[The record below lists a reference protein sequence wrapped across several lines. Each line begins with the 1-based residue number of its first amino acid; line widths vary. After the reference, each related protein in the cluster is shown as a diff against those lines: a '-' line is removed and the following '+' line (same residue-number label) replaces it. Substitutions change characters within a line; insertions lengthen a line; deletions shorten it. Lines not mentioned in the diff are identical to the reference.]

1 MPATSPSKDA
11 VSVPRVLAGLVIDY
25 FRWTQLIP
33 MVTAWTF
40 LLLMVG
46 AMLLVSFQQQSFS
59 LIEWGAY
66 TYERVFGP
74 IEPGPPA
81 TTDVPAPAAQND
93 PGGTEDGVIRFS
105 DEDFMPWVLRAWGI
119 AALAGWLVDMLCAAV
134 FGPREPMRLA
144 SKLKLAG
151 LPAVACVV
159 LFGIAYLFG
168 SEEFHGSPVGW
179 MLMFT
184 GFPLGVWL
192 VSVYCLSVAHG
203 LDVLRGRLVDP
214 ARESRVAARAASYS
228 YNRD

>member
-1 MPATSPSKDA
+1 MPAATPSTDA
-11 VSVPRVLAGLVIDY
+11 VSVPRVLAGLAIDY

-59 LIEWGAY
+59 LIEWGAS

-74 IEPGPPA
+74 IESDPPSTPA
-81 TTDVPAPAAQND
+81 GSAPAAQ
-93 PGGTEDGVIRFS
+93 TESDGAQDGVIRFS

-119 AALAGWLVDMLCAAV
+119 AALAGWLLGMLFAAV
-134 FGPREPMRLA
+134 FGPREPMRLG
-144 SKLKLAG
+144 SKLALAAI
-151 LPAVACVV
+151 PAVVCVV
-159 LFGIAYLFG
+159 LFGIAYFFG

-192 VSVYCLSVAHG
+192 VSAYSLAVAHV
-203 LDVLRGRLVDP
+203 LDMLRRRIAEPG
-214 ARESRVAARAASYS
+214 
-228 YNRD
+228 